1 MKNSGATKY
10 KEPRKNLIITDAD
23 IFDVKAEVLV
33 NSANREPKYG
43 AAKNY
48 KSLDFLVFQY
58 AGKEELLKERL
69 EKKALKAGQCV
80 MTDSYKLSERGFK
93 YIAHVNVPS
102 FDSNEKAVYHT
113 YYKLEEAIY
122 NTLCQV
128 RNKGCKSVVFP
139 VLGTGAKGF
148 EEDDAFF
155 CMLDAIH
162 KFFFYNEDYFL
173 TVYLSIRSRELY
185 ETARTMCRE
194 EYFEPNIS
202 AMNIDAELNDA
213 LEKKPKGFANE
224 EVVLRRMMNFETRRN
239 RVQGPPFF
247 KAEKLRLLFEAK
259 DRKEIQEKSDTDRQ
273 LKPTTFA
280 SKVHDMWKAT
290 GLTKQKL
297 AEKSFI
303 TVEQLNYIL
312 EGGTKYDRST
322 VFGLCYGFKLNYTQ
336 SLYFLQS
343 AGMCFKI
350 WDYAECII
358 MYGIENGLSAE
369 RVRNVL
375 KDLEWIEDKKRKGND
390 SKNEKPKEIKM
401 TNLKEKVMKQKASYI
416 GERKC
421 LK

>member
-194 EYFEPNIS
+194 EYFESNIS
-202 AMNIDAELNDA
+202 AMNMDAELNSA
-213 LEKKPKGFANE
+213 LEKKPLGFVNE
-224 EVVLRRMMNFETRRN
+224 EVVLKRMKDYETRKN
-239 RVQGPPFF
+239 RAQGTPFF
-247 KAEKLRLLFEAK
+247 TPDKLRPLFEVVK
-259 DRKEIQEKSDTDRQ
+259 DNKKLKSESHDVMHSRVRNLARK
-273 LKPTTFA
+273 LKNLMERK
-280 SKVHDMWKAT
+280 KVDKNT
-290 GLTKQKL
+290 LV
-297 AEKSFI
+297 EKSFI
-303 TVEQLNYIL
+303 SMEKLKYIL
-312 EGGTKYDRST
+312 AGSTNYDRST
-322 VFGLCYGFKLNYTQ
+322 IFGICYGLGLSYDE
-336 SLYFLQS
+336 SLDFLEY
-343 AGMCFKI
+343 AGICIKP
-350 WDYAECII
+350 WDYVECII
-358 MYGIENGLSAE
+358 MYGIEKRFDARKVQELLDE
-369 RVRNVL
+369 
-375 KDLEWIEDKKRKGND
+375 LEMIQKEEEEG
-390 SKNEKPKEIKM
+390 KPKEKKM
-401 TNLKEKVMKQKASYI
+401 TSIKEKVMKQKGSYI
-416 GERKC
+416 GDRDTAHGI
-421 LK
+421 